1 MAIDR
6 FDGAILGVGTTSGVR
21 VVVGRWEG
29 SPLGAFA
36 DVMLATADDQRVL
49 LAPDEAVAEYVSQT
63 YNFDEVVHCPVT
75 VRDTGDGASRRWHVS
90 AGELVL
96 DVVLGGRTATGR
108 LLRPIPTALAT
119 SRPVAVLADPFAR
132 LLHPGVRTVGTAGG
146 GRREYY
152 GARDQHAVEAVAG
165 SWRGVD
171 LGRLAPVDP
180 PPRFGFSST
189 PRTPSLTRVR
199 TTIVRSEV
207 VGS

>member
-36 DVMLATADDQRVL
+36 DVMLATADDQQVL

-96 DVVLGGRTATGR
+96 DVTVQEDMRILED
-108 LLRPIPTALAT
+108 RP
-119 SRPVAVLADPFAR
+119 D
-132 LLHPGVRTVGTAGG
+132 GTTPLPL
-146 GRREYY
+146 
-152 GARDQHAVEAVAG
+152 QV
-165 SWRGVD
+165 W
-171 LGRLAPVDP
+171 LAPA
-180 PPRFGFSST
+180 G
-189 PRTPSLTRVR
+189 
-199 TTIVRSEV
+199 
-207 VGS
+207 